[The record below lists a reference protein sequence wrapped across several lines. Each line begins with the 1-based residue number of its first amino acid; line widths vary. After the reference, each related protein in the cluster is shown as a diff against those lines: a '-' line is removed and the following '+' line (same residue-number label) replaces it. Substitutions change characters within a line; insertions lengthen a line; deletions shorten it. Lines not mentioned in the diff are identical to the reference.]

1 MKIVLVA
8 SEVAPFSKTGG
19 LGDVAGSLPEA
30 FARGG
35 HEVSVFSPAYRGIKP
50 GRALASLPVKV
61 GERVETAQVF
71 RKSRAGVTLYFIGNQ
86 PFFDRDFLYG
96 APEGDYPDNLER
108 FVFFDRAVL
117 EALTQLGA
125 QPDIIHCHDWQTGLI
140 PAYLREAYARSSLAR
155 ARTVFTIHNLGYQGR
170 FPGRLFTLLGLPQEY
185 FTMTGLEFYGDVNL
199 LKAGLAYSDRLTTV
213 SPNYAREI
221 RTPDFGFGLEG
232 VLDFRAKDLTGIVNG
247 IDTGIWDPLT
257 DPALAPGNF
266 DAATIAKRANV
277 KTRLCRELR
286 FADPCLP
293 LLSFIGRL
301 SQQKGVE
308 LLVALGQQAARLGV
322 NLAVLG
328 LGEEKYH
335 RLLDK
340 LARQFPGR
348 IALTLKFDDVL
359 ARRLY
364 AGSDIFLMPSRYEPC
379 GLGQLIAFRYGAVPL
394 AYRTGGLADTI
405 IDCDRDPQHGDGFLF
420 EDYTAG
426 ALLSRIA
433 EALEAYRDKT
443 GWSRIVDNGLKLD
456 FSWTSSAAKYLAL
469 FQELLTAAK
478 KT

>member
-1 MKIVLVA
+1 MKIALIA

-30 FARGG
+30 FARAG
-35 HEVSVFSPAYRGIKP
+35 HEVSVFSPAYRGIKA

-71 RKSRAGVTLYFIGNQ
+71 SKKQAGVAYYFIGNR

-96 APEGDYPDNLER
+96 TAQGDYPDNLER
-108 FVFFDRAVL
+108 FLFFGRAVL
-117 EALTQLGA
+117 QALTQLGIE
-125 QPDIIHCHDWQTGLI
+125 PDVIHCHDWQTGLV
-140 PAYLREAYARSSLAR
+140 PAYVREVYGRSTLGR

-170 FPGRLFTLLGLPQEY
+170 FPGRLFPLLGLPQEY
-185 FTMTGLEFYGDVNL
+185 FTMSGLEFYGGVNL
-199 LKAGLAYSDRLTTV
+199 LKSGLMYSDRLTTV

-221 RTPDFGFGLEG
+221 RTPEFGFGLEG

-247 IDTGIWDPLT
+247 IDTRTWDPLT
-257 DPALAPGNF
+257 DPALAPDNF
-266 DAATIAKRANV
+266 DAATLAKRANV
-277 KTRLCRELR
+277 KTRLCRELK
-286 FADPCLP
+286 FADPGLP

-308 LLVALGQQAARLGV
+308 LLVALGQLAAKLGV

-328 LGEEKYH
+328 TGEEKYH
-335 RLLDK
+335 LLLDK
-340 LARQFPGR
+340 LARQSSGR
-348 IALTLKFDDVL
+348 IALMLKFDDAL

-379 GLGQLIAFRYGAVPL
+379 GLGQLISFRYGAVPL

-405 IDCDRDPQHGDGFLF
+405 TDWDTDPQRGNGFLF
-420 EDYTAG
+420 EDYTARAFLG
-426 ALLSRIA
+426 RIA
-433 EALEAYRDKT
+433 EALEAYGDKT
-443 GWSRIVDNGLKLD
+443 AWSRIVGNGLKLD

-469 FQELLTAAK
+469 FQELLAAK
-478 KT
+478 Q